1 MQYRLNGDVEYH
13 DPVESSTTLCP
24 FLPGQ
29 QVNVLDVPVQGRSVN
44 GYTRPDSSESLGS
57 TVFTLDPLDKYS
69 RPKPP
74 SCRGDLSA
82 ALVDQRGARVPMH
95 DAAPSF
101 ISPQS
106 TSRNHSSFENPRTPP
121 PKANIVLR
129 GRPRSARSPIKQ
141 SIVAIFHKTR
151 WSRSAGSFSRQQPEN
166 ELRENVLLPVTA
178 INDSRFAVYKNSSSA
193 ADIGCLPDANF
204 SISKGSSEVKSKNSA
219 APAEAELSAPFED
232 LPRVAAKPGNL
243 DSKRLH
249 EDIHWDACNPCD
261 DIPLDHLRT
270 RNSFLEDVLA
280 NHDSTPAKGAE
291 QPDSALV
298 SGDQFMLNVDHS
310 VDINVINHD
319 DVKYHPQPY
328 SDSDVSSYKS
338 ADNFS
343 PGLAPSTLQT
353 DAMSPYHLPQPETPS
368 MSEFGDGVF
377 DFKLMSESEL
387 QDAVSNVMESD
398 EISLHRLR
406 LGSPRSVHDAAYSG
420 CHEYSLPPIEH
431 ESPTLSKM
439 LTKNSKSS
447 YSELPLEARANN
459 HSLQSWNKDF
469 QSSATMSEDLIEDL
483 GYLGELII

>member
-1 MQYRLNGDVEYH
+1 MEYH
-13 DPVESSTTLCP
+13 DPVESSTTSCP

-44 GYTRPDSSESLGS
+44 GHTRPDSSESFGS
-57 TVFTLDPLDKYS
+57 AVFTLDPLDKYS
-69 RPKPP
+69 RPRPP
-74 SCRGDLSA
+74 SSGRDLSA
-82 ALVDQRGARVPMH
+82 ALVDQRGARIPMH
-95 DAAPSF
+95 DAAPSC

-106 TSRNHSSFENPRTPP
+106 TGGNHSSFETPRTPP
-121 PKANIVLR
+121 PKAKIVLR

-151 WSRSAGSFSRQQPEN
+151 WSRSAGSFSRQQPEH
-166 ELRENVLLPVTA
+166 ELHENFMQPVTA
-178 INDSRFAVYKNSSSA
+178 INDSHFAAYKNSSSA
-193 ADIGCLPDANF
+193 ADMSCRLDANS
-204 SISKGSSEVKSKNSA
+204 SISKVSSAKNSA
-219 APAEAELSAPFED
+219 APAEAELSEPFED
-232 LPRVAAKPGNL
+232 LPRVAAQPGEC
-243 DSKRLH
+243 DSKQLH
-249 EDIHWDACNPCD
+249 GDIYRDACNPCD
-261 DIPLDHLRT
+261 GTPWDHLRT
-270 RNSFLEDVLA
+270 RNSFLEDASA
-280 NHDSTPAKGAE
+280 NHDSTPSKGAE

-310 VDINVINHD
+310 VDIHVINHD
-319 DVKYHPQPY
+319 DVQYHPHTY
-328 SDSDVSSYKS
+328 SDSDASSYKS

-447 YSELPLEARANN
+447 YSELPLEAHANN
-459 HSLQSWNKDF
+459 HSLQSWNQDF
-469 QSSATMSEDLIEDL
+469 QSSATMSEELIEDL